1 MTVMMDVW
9 DESRY
14 RKYIFIVT
22 LLLLRLSSGE
32 SKSPGQMV
40 INIHSSFH
48 RRMQSACQRP
58 EGHSPSTPPSTL
70 PARSQLLPTP
80 RWQL

>member
-9 DESRY
+9 DESQY

-40 INIHSSFH
+40 INIH

-58 EGHSPSTPPSTL
+58 EGHSPSTPPSTF

>member
-9 DESRY
+9 DESQY

-22 LLLLRLSSGE
+22 LLLRLSSGE
-32 SKSPGQMV
+32 SKRHGQIV

-58 EGHSPSTPPSTL
+58 EDHSPSTPPSTL